1 MVTGTAPTME
11 ALTALYAANRRQLV
25 RAALRILDSQELAED
40 VVQDAYVKLLEG
52 AVPQGVCEPAAYLYQ
67 TVRHLAID
75 CHRRRAL
82 EQRLFADEE
91 AGRHAVSASLA
102 EDAAVSSQALRMAS
116 AALTQM
122 SARTRRAFELHRF
135 EGCTQRDVAREL
147 GVSTALVNFMI
158 RDAHLALSS
167 CHECLQPD

>member
-1 MVTGTAPTME
+1 MVSSTAPTME
-11 ALTALYAANRRQLV
+11 ALTALYEANRRQLV
-25 RAALRILDSQELAED
+25 RAAMRILESQELADD

-52 AVPQGVCEPAAYLYQ
+52 SLPDGVREPAAYLYQ

-82 EQRLFADEE
+82 EQRLFVDET
-91 AGRHAVSASLA
+91 AGHYAVSNSVA
-102 EDAAVSSQALRMAS
+102 EDAAVSSQALAIAAR
-116 AALTQM
+116 ALTQM

-147 GVSTALVNFMI
+147 GVSTTLVNFMI
-158 RDAHLALSS
+158 RDANLALLP
-167 CHECLQPD
+167 CREYLMPG